1 MKYIKDFG
9 AIIES
14 KSTEHLDEAVNASGY
29 IKAGKLGYNDQ
40 FLGRR
45 SLSWTLSVDL
55 GLKATDQ
62 YVGPWIGFDHVS
74 MYAIGKKGGTILDDA
89 LTNKY
94 TYEELKSAAAK
105 YLGIEESAEVNE
117 AKKLGLGDKGV
128 DYNDNVVEIIAIGN
142 YNKIAKMLKKETGND
157 PEDYGYEKAPGNYY
171 LTKNIEATEGNV
183 GDVAMYPVRYDMANY
198 WGLDPVKESLT
209 EASKLIDEETGKV
222 VKLPYKTR
230 DFRGDSITVKG
241 FTDPHKSSSSGRIQ
255 TDKGEFFPGVAGVK
269 IVGHQFESMNEAKKF
284 KPGDKWSSDF
294 DYDGMLKYALK
305 VNEKTP
311 IKMLNKLFDSAT
323 DVNYHTPFANLGIA
337 IDWIEDGDKAGAKD
351 YIKNFHEDIKK
362 EIKNQS

>member
-1 MKYIKDFG
+1 MKYIKDFDS
-9 AIIES
+9 IIEGN
-14 KSTEHLDEAVNASGY
+14 STENLDEAVNASGY
-29 IKAGKLGYNDQ
+29 LKAGKLGFNDQ

-55 GLKATDQ
+55 GLNATDQ
-62 YVGPWIGFDHVS
+62 YVGPWVGFDHVS

-94 TYEELKSAAAK
+94 TYEELKAAAAK
-105 YLGIEESAEVNE
+105 YLGIKESAEINE

-128 DYNDNVVEIIAIGN
+128 DYNDNVVEIIAMGN

-183 GDVAMYPVRYDMANY
+183 GDVAMYPVKYDMANY
-198 WGLDPVKESLT
+198 WGLDPVK
-209 EASKLIDEETGKV
+209 
-222 VKLPYKTR
+222 
-230 DFRGDSITVKG
+230 
-241 FTDPHKSSSSGRIQ
+241 
-255 TDKGEFFPGVAGVK
+255 
-269 IVGHQFESMNEAKKF
+269 ESMNEAKKF

-294 DYDGMLKYALK
+294 DYDGMLKHALT

-337 IDWIEDGDKAGAKD
+337 IDWIEDGDKKGAKD
-351 YIKNFHEDIKK
+351 YIKNFHEDIKR

>member
-74 MYAIGKKGGTILDDA
+74 MYAIGKNGGTILDDA

-105 YLGIEESAEVNE
+105 YLGIKESAEVNE
-117 AKKLGLGDKGV
+117 AKFVSSYDTKVNDAETEKDVLKIYPKAKFFTGKLTHFFGELEPNLFFKAYYPKYYKEDTGKTVKGDFKITSVYSEKGRK
-128 DYNDNVVEIIAIGN
+128 YVEL
-142 YNKIAKMLKKETGND
+142 M
-157 PEDYGYEKAPGNYY
+157 
-171 LTKNIEATEGNV
+171 
-183 GDVAMYPVRYDMANY
+183 
-198 WGLDPVKESLT
+198 KESL
-209 EASKLIDEETGKV
+209 
-222 VKLPYKTR
+222 
-230 DFRGDSITVKG
+230 
-241 FTDPHKSSSSGRIQ
+241 
-255 TDKGEFFPGVAGVK
+255 
-269 IVGHQFESMNEAKKF
+269 NEAKKF
-284 KPGDKWSSDF
+284 KPGDKWSNDF
-294 DYDGMLKYALK
+294 DYDGMMKYALT
-305 VNEKTP
+305 VNHKTP
-311 IKMLNKLFDSAT
+311 LKTLQKLHDSAT
-323 DVNYHTPFANLGIA
+323 DVNYHTPFSGLGNA
-337 IDWIEDGDKAGAKD
+337 IDWITDDGVNSQEGKD
-351 YIKNFHEDIKK
+351 FMKQFHNDIKS
-362 EIKNQS
+362 EIKKMA

>member
-105 YLGIEESAEVNE
+105 YLGIKESAEVNE
-117 AKKLGLGDKGV
+117 AKFVSSYDTKVNDAETEKDVLKIYPKAKFFTGKLTHFFGELEPNLFFKAYYPKYYKEDTGKTVKGDFKITSVYSEKGRK
-128 DYNDNVVEIIAIGN
+128 YVEL
-142 YNKIAKMLKKETGND
+142 M
-157 PEDYGYEKAPGNYY
+157 
-171 LTKNIEATEGNV
+171 
-183 GDVAMYPVRYDMANY
+183 
-198 WGLDPVKESLT
+198 KESL
-209 EASKLIDEETGKV
+209 
-222 VKLPYKTR
+222 
-230 DFRGDSITVKG
+230 
-241 FTDPHKSSSSGRIQ
+241 
-255 TDKGEFFPGVAGVK
+255 
-269 IVGHQFESMNEAKKF
+269 NEAKKF
-284 KPGDKWSSDF
+284 KPGDKWSNDF
-294 DYDGMLKYALK
+294 DYDGMMKYALT
-305 VNEKTP
+305 VNHKTP
-311 IKMLNKLFDSAT
+311 LKTLQKLHDSAT
-323 DVNYHTPFANLGIA
+323 DVNYHTPFSGLGNA
-337 IDWIEDGDKAGAKD
+337 IDWITDDGVNSQEGKD
-351 YIKNFHEDIKK
+351 FMKQFHNDIKS
-362 EIKNQS
+362 EIKKMA

>member
-1 MKYIKDFG
+1 MKYIKDF
-9 AIIES
+9 ES
-14 KSTEHLDEAVNASGY
+14 INENKRNAKRFKNKG
-29 IKAGKLGYNDQ
+29 GLMRNDQ
-40 FLGRR
+40 FSGNV
-45 SLSWTLSVDL
+45 SLSKTLADELGFDL
-55 GLKATDQ
+55 KKEFTEG
-62 YVGPWIGFDHVS
+62 IGFDNIS
-74 MYAIGKKGGTILDDA
+74 MYDTASGKTIIDTALSGEHTYDD
-89 LTNKY
+89 LVK
-94 TYEELKSAAAK
+94 LAK
-105 YLGIEESAEVNE
+105 EWYKKNESMNE
-117 AKKLGLGDKGV
+117 AKKLGLGEKGV

-183 GDVAMYPVRYDMANY
+183 GDVAMYPVKYDMANY
-198 WGLDPVKESLT
+198 WGLDPLKESL
-209 EASKLIDEETGKV
+209 
-222 VKLPYKTR
+222 
-230 DFRGDSITVKG
+230 
-241 FTDPHKSSSSGRIQ
+241 
-255 TDKGEFFPGVAGVK
+255 
-269 IVGHQFESMNEAKKF
+269 NEAKKF

-337 IDWIEDGDKAGAKD
+337 IDWIEDGDKEGAKD